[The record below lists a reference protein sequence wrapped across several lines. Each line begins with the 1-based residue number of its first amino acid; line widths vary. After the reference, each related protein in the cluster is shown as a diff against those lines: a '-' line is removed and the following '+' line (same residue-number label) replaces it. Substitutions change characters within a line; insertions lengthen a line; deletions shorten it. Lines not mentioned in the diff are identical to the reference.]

1 MPGLPVFPT
10 TVCGSHALPSWLYL
24 VREAA
29 AQDRLGATDLQEA
42 YNDAVRIAIRDQ
54 VEAGVDVVSDG
65 EMRRT
70 MFIRGFYAR
79 LTGLAPLPA
88 PRRLGPPSYDTHAP
102 WDVVGRVEAPEGLGI
117 VDEFRFARAHAD
129 RPLRVAVP
137 GPLTLLMPLRRGGPY
152 ASEDTLLGDLIAI
165 VNRELRALVEAG
177 CDFVQVDEPNA
188 VMTAGKHRIVH
199 EGPGPLVEALAA
211 TLRGVRAK
219 AALHVCFGNA
229 HNNSFATP
237 RRYAP
242 LFPRLLDAPV
252 QQFVFEY
259 ANREMAELE
268 LWSRYPVDREVAV
281 GVVDVKAF
289 RVESPEE
296 VAARARLALAHVPAE
311 RLWLAPDCG
320 LWETPR
326 WVAVSKLRSLVDAA
340 RLLRR
345 ERTGHAAAPAGVAA
359 AADR

>member
-1 MPGLPVFPT
+1 MSRALPLLPT
-10 TVCGSHALPSWLYL
+10 TVCGSHALPSWMFL
-24 VREAA
+24 VREARA
-29 AQDRLGATDLQEA
+29 ADRLGPTDLGEA
-42 YNDAVRIAIRDQ
+42 YDDAVRIAIRDQ
-54 VEAGVDVVSDG
+54 IEAGVDVISDG

-70 MFIRGFYAR
+70 MFIRGFYER
-79 LTGLAPLPA
+79 LTGLEPLPV
-88 PRRLGPPSYDTHAP
+88 PRRLGPPNYDSHCP
-102 WDVVGRVEAPEGLGI
+102 YQVVGPVGAPRGLGI

-152 ASEDTLLGDLIAI
+152 ASEDALVADLVAV
-165 VNRELRALVEAG
+165 VNHELRALAEAG
-177 CDFVQVDEPNA
+177 CELIQVDEPNY
-188 VMTAGKHRIVH
+188 VMGAGKHGVLRG
-199 EGPGPLVEALAA
+199 GPGPMLEALRAA
-211 TLRGVRAK
+211 VSGVRAK
-219 AALHVCFGNA
+219 LALHVCFGNA

-242 LFPRLLDAPV
+242 LFPDLLGAPV
-252 QQFVFEY
+252 DQFLLEY

-268 LWSRYPVDREVAV
+268 LWSAHPTTKEVAV

-296 VAARARLALAHVPAE
+296 VAARARQALAHLPAE

-326 WVAVSKLRSLVDAA
+326 WVAVSKLRSMVEAA
-340 RLLRR
+340 HLLRR
-345 ERTGHAAAPAGVAA
+345 ELSGKP
-359 AADR
+359 